1 MNLNTTISFLPCLAL
16 VGKANQKKLGIL
28 GEKENPP
35 KLPNI
40 LRSKNDVN
48 YIQTIV
54 SRMPPEYNEV
64 PKDLKTI
71 PYDPPHL

>member
-1 MNLNTTISFLPCLAL
+1 
-16 VGKANQKKLGIL
+16 
-28 GEKENPP
+28 
-35 KLPNI
+35 LPNI